1 MSQWTIWRKCI
12 VKILWGMNLL
22 IQSLIVSIK
31 SDGKFHL
38 LFNFF
43 FCFFYREF
51 SGSNVIKRI
60 FFWKHQAKWKDLD
73 ENISNLSNVVTMQPW
88 IMEPSTKQLYTE
100 EPGSIWYEQ
109 NENVKFQFEMLL
121 VWTSTDL
128 TLSLFLYVPWFS
140 CSYPI
145 FIYITE

>member
-1 MSQWTIWRKCI
+1 M
-12 VKILWGMNLL
+12 
-22 IQSLIVSIK
+22 
-31 SDGKFHL
+31 

-128 TLSLFLYVPWFS
+128 TLSLFYLMYLDFHVLTQFLAALVVLVPKLLSKLVDPNFELWGLQA
-140 CSYPI
+140 C
-145 FIYITE
+145 

>member
-22 IQSLIVSIK
+22 IQSLIVSIW
-31 SDGKFHL
+31 SDFVIQLFL
-38 LFNFF
+38 LLLLQRVF
-43 FCFFYREF
+43 R
-51 SGSNVIKRI
+51 IKCDKKNH

-121 VWTSTDL
+121 VWTSTEL

-140 CSYPI
+140 CHYPI
-145 FIYITE
+145 FTYITE